1 MVFSTKII
9 TPIDSTTRSISP
21 SVSQLSKIAKFPS
34 SWSKEGKA
42 SHAWEEDCRIQ
53 RRAIFH
59 HRFHHERKR
68 RRCTHTYIC
77 TNEIFI
83 FAGADARRESRM
95 GGAVRATDVQRWRG
109 HVSYDSAEKATRR
122 NLLEAC
128 SRNYQ
133 RFFGLAEENRPHF
146 RPLCRH
152 GDSFLGPE
160 EIVSVSVWN
169 SLSFSFFVEINR

>member
-1 MVFSTKII
+1 MERRLSNSTA
-9 TPIDSTTRSISP
+9 RNISP
-21 SVSQLSKIAKFPS
+21 SFSPRKK
-34 SWSKEGKA
+34 KEKVY
-42 SHAWEEDCRIQ
+42 
-53 RRAIFH
+53 
-59 HRFHHERKR
+59 
-68 RRCTHTYIC
+68 THTHIYIC

-95 GGAVRATDVQRWRG
+95 GGTVRATDVQRWRG

-160 EIVSVSVWN
+160 EIVSVSVRN
-169 SLSFSFFVEINR
+169 SLLSTLFFFSSWKSIDRFLEKISRRFRK